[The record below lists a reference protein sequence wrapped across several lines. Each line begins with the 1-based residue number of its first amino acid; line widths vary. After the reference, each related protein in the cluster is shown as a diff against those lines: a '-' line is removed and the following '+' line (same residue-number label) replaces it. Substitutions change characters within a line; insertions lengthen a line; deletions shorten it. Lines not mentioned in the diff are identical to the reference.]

1 MSVVHVTDENFE
13 NEVLKSDG
21 LVLTDFWA
29 PWCGPCR
36 MISPILEE
44 ISNEYSDEIIVA
56 KCNVDENPTITLQ
69 YSIRN
74 IPAVLFFK
82 NGDVIDRMIG
92 ATNKSGYVK
101 KIQTITQ

>member
-1 MSVVHVTDENFE
+1 MVD
-13 NEVLKSDG
+13 L
-21 LVLTDFWA
+21 WA

-44 ISNEYSDEIIVA
+44 ISDEYSDEIIVA
-56 KCNVDENPTITLQ
+56 KCNVDENPSITLQ

>member
-1 MSVVHVTDENFE
+1 MTIDVTEKNFNSVVLNSSKPVMVD
-13 NEVLKSDG
+13 L
-21 LVLTDFWA
+21 WA

-92 ATNKSGYVK
+92 ATNKSGYDK

>member
-1 MSVVHVTDENFE
+1 MTIDVTEKNFNSVVLNSSKPVMVD
-13 NEVLKSDG
+13 L
-21 LVLTDFWA
+21 WA

>member
-1 MSVVHVTDENFE
+1 MTIDVTEKNFNSVVLNSSKPVMVD
-13 NEVLKSDG
+13 L
-21 LVLTDFWA
+21 WA

-56 KCNVDENPTITLQ
+56 KCNVDENPSITLQ

>member
-1 MSVVHVTDENFE
+1 MTIDVTEKNFNSVVLNSSKPVMVD
-13 NEVLKSDG
+13 L
-21 LVLTDFWA
+21 WA

-44 ISNEYSDEIIVA
+44 ISDEYSDEIIVA
-56 KCNVDENPTITLQ
+56 KCNVDENPSITLQ

>member
-1 MSVVHVTDENFE
+1 MTIDVTEKNFNSVVLNSSKPVMVD
-13 NEVLKSDG
+13 L
-21 LVLTDFWA
+21 WA

-44 ISNEYSDEIIVA
+44 ISDEYSDEIIVA